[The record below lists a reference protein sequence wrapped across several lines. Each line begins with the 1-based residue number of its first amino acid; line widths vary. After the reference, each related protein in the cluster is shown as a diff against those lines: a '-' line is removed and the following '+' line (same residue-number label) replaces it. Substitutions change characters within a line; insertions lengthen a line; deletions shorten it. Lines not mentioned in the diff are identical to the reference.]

1 MAEKPAQCNGSRKQS
16 RLSCLRL
23 QCQHRTKRGDYYD
36 IKWFW
41 ATVRLEK
48 IILRVRSLV
57 TVTLTVALMLTNLL
71 PINASAQNH
80 GVRDLSNRIDR
91 VQRELTTLQQQVYQ
105 GKAPSSSE
113 SDPISVPRADA
124 PSMARQSI
132 RISQLEGEIRRLT
145 GRIERI
151 DFLLSGIQSRL
162 DKLVADLDQRL
173 AQLEK
178 NNSPVVGSD
187 ELSPSSS
194 GSTVFAP
201 PMPSATGAGVLGTIP
216 KNLAVTSPRGPVDVP
231 VGSTS
236 VIPTYELPP
245 GTPKSQYEYA
255 VSLMLKQQNF
265 GRAEKALMAFLEK
278 HPQDDLASN
287 AQYWLGETYYVRK
300 YYQDAAFAFA
310 EGYQKYPKSRKAPD
324 SLVKLGM
331 SLSRMNKREEACTAF
346 SRFLSK
352 YPKATARLK
361 ARIDREWRQAKC
373 R

>member
-1 MAEKPAQCNGSRKQS
+1 MRFEN
-16 RLSCLRL
+16 
-23 QCQHRTKRGDYYD
+23 
-36 IKWFW
+36 I
-41 ATVRLEK
+41 V
-48 IILRVRSLV
+48 LRVKSVV
-57 TVTLTVALMLTNLL
+57 TVTLTVVLMLANLL
-71 PINASAQNH
+71 PLRASAQNH
-80 GVRDLSNRIDR
+80 EVRDLLSRIDR
-91 VQRELTTLQQQVYQ
+91 VQRELSTLQQHVYQ
-105 GKAPSSSE
+105 GKAPSYSE
-113 SDPISVPRADA
+113 SDPVSVPRADA

-132 RISQLEGEIRRLT
+132 RISQLEAEIRRLT
-145 GRIERI
+145 GRIEKI

-173 AQLEK
+173 ALLEK

-187 ELSPSSS
+187 GLSPSSS
-194 GSTVFAP
+194 ESTMVAP
-201 PMPSATGAGVLGTIP
+201 PMPSAARAGVLGTIP
-216 KNLAVTSPRGPVDVP
+216 KNLAVTSPRGPVEGP
-231 VGSTS
+231 VGPNA
-236 VIPTYELPP
+236 VISAYELPP

-265 GRAEKALMAFLEK
+265 SRAEKALMAFLEK

-300 YYQDAAFAFA
+300 NYQDAAFAFA
-310 EGYQKYPKSRKAPD
+310 EGYQRYPKSRKAPD

-352 YPKATARLK
+352 YPKATDRLK